1 MSESLCLLELPVF
14 VLLLRFWVRCIL
26 VCCFFGAVKT
36 AFAAHKP
43 QSSNFSQGCYGTQI
57 RRHGDGFPPLGGLV
71 HLAFGCNDL

>member
-1 MSESLCLLELPVF
+1 MEVIMSESLCLLELPVF

-43 QSSNFSQGCYGTQI
+43 QSSNFSQDAMARKYEGMGMA
-57 RRHGDGFPPLGGLV
+57 F
-71 HLAFGCNDL
+71 HLLED